1 MLSSR
6 VQKKE
11 KNIYKCCRDRDKYFE
26 CLVMEMCE
34 LTKKNSFAQKKKTKK
49 NSKFIFIY
57 TNSH

>member
-34 LTKKNSFAQKKKTKK
+34 LTKKNSFAQKKKNKE
-49 NSKFIFIY
+49 KF
-57 TNSH
+57 